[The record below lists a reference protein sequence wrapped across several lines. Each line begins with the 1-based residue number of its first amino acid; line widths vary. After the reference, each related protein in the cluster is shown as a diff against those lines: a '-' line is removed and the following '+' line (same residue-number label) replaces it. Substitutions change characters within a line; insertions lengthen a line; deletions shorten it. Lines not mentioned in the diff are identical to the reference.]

1 MADRFTLRP
10 VGHAIAALVAS
21 VAVAAAFAA
30 GQVAFGQVA
39 TNNAANNN
47 TDARVIF
54 EAATSEMKDL
64 VGELAVLQAKYH
76 QPGADKSAIEARFN
90 ETAVKA
96 QAASERLE
104 QAAFA
109 MVETDPANAEA
120 REICGAVAASA
131 LQNDDPLRAV
141 ATIERLEAAQ
151 ATDVNTLLLAAS
163 AATLAAP
170 QADAAAWLEKA
181 VAAGAKPDQ
190 VADIRG
196 LIDAQ
201 ASKVAAEKGLRA
213 AEAAADDLP
222 RVRVSTS
229 AGDVVVELF
238 ENEAPNTVANFV
250 NLVEKGFY
258 DGTPFHRVIGGFMA
272 QGGDPTGTGT
282 GGPGHAIACEC
293 DRPDARQHF
302 LGTLSM
308 AHAGKNTGGS
318 QFFLTFRPT
327 DHLDGR
333 HTVFGRVV
341 EGFDVLPQLT
351 RTQDDEGRSVP
362 GVKPDKIVKAEMI
375 RKRDHAY
382 DPQTLPDP
390 RK

>member
-1 MADRFTLRP
+1 MPVRHTLRA
-10 VGHAIAALVAS
+10 VGQAVAVLVATVT
-21 VAVAAAFAA
+21 VASGQPAATGA
-30 GQVAFGQVA
+30 
-39 TNNAANNN
+39 
-47 TDARVIF
+47 DARAAF
-54 EAATSEMKDL
+54 EAATSAMKEL
-64 VGELAVLQAKYH
+64 VGELAVLQAKYN
-76 QPGADKSAIEARFN
+76 QPGADKKAIEARFN

-104 QAAFA
+104 QTAFGMIEA
-109 MVETDPANAEA
+109 DPRNAEA

-141 ATIERLEAAQ
+141 AAIERLDAVG
-151 ATDVNTLLLAAS
+151 ATDATTLLMAAS
-163 AATLAAP
+163 AAALAAP
-170 QADAAAWLEKA
+170 QADPAAWLAKA
-181 VAAGAKPDQ
+181 VAAGAPAEQ
-190 VADIRG
+190 VTDIQR
-196 LIDAQ
+196 LVESQ
-201 ASKVAAEKGLRA
+201 AGKVQAERALRA

-222 RVRVSTS
+222 RVRLSTS
-229 AGDVVVELF
+229 AGDIVVELF

-250 NLVEKGFY
+250 NLVEKRFY

-293 DRPDARQHF
+293 GRPDARQHF

-341 EGFDVLPQLT
+341 EGFDVLPRLQ
-351 RTQDDEGRSVP
+351 RTQDDEGRPVP
-362 GVKPDKIVKAEMI
+362 GIEPDRIEKAEVI

-382 DPQTLPDP
+382 DPTTLPDP